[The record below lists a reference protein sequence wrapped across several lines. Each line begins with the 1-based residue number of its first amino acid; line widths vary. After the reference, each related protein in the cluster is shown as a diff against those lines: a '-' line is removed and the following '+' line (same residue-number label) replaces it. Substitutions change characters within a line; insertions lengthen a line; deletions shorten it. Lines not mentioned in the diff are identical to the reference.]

1 MRIRTGTR
9 RARAAAAAILVA
21 ILLAASGC
29 GERGEPRI
37 APGRIVRA
45 GGRAERSL
53 LALVPPQ
60 ARVGEIFQRQPG
72 GRAAL
77 AVLGTGLTPGDVI
90 HFGGHA
96 LPTTAANSRLLTA
109 AIPPELLARAGDVE
123 VIVENPADPTL
134 PALHATFHILA
145 ATP

>member
-1 MRIRTGTR
+1 MRAEK
-9 RARAAAAAILVA
+9 ARAAVAGAFAA

-29 GERGEPRI
+29 GDREQPRI

-45 GGRAERSL
+45 DGRPERSL

-60 ARVGEIFQRQPG
+60 ARAGEIFQRQPD

-90 HFGGHA
+90 HFAGRA
-96 LPTTAANSRLLTA
+96 LPTAAANSRLLTA

-123 VIVENPADPTL
+123 VTVSNPNDPSQR
-134 PALHATFHILA
+134 ALHATFRILA
-145 ATP
+145 AAP